1 MRQITVDESE
11 EDQKFVEQFIIDLDM
26 LLGITKE
33 MFVENKA
40 MLLSPYLRQCII
52 DKAKAVKGRWDQ
64 IKTRVHVDNPTKP
77 LTVWEESWNL

>member
-33 MFVENKA
+33 MFVE
-40 MLLSPYLRQCII
+40 
-52 DKAKAVKGRWDQ
+52 
-64 IKTRVHVDNPTKP
+64 
-77 LTVWEESWNL
+77 